1 MSSLGIVA
9 GIVSVSK
16 NGKVSCLIFR
26 ISGRMLRQPESNY
39 PIFPTVSPRDTW
51 AERSDGAVLAFYP
64 PLSFYTIHTSIH
76 YSKMFEF
83 IITLI
88 LAMLIM
94 VILSC
99 IGVLITQP
107 IHGALVRLRANYSP
121 KAVSL
126 DGLDNR

>member
-1 MSSLGIVA
+1 
-9 GIVSVSK
+9 
-16 NGKVSCLIFR
+16 
-26 ISGRMLRQPESNY
+26 
-39 PIFPTVSPRDTW
+39 
-51 AERSDGAVLAFYP
+51 
-64 PLSFYTIHTSIH
+64 
-76 YSKMFEF
+76 MFEF
-83 IITLI
+83 LLTLI

-126 DGLDNR
+126 DGLENRCALPAVDYLLRGYLG

>member
-1 MSSLGIVA
+1 MPSDIRNQ
-9 GIVSVSK
+9 IT
-16 NGKVSCLIFR
+16 
-26 ISGRMLRQPESNY
+26 PH
-39 PIFPTVSPRDTW
+39 FPRCNPRVTW
-51 AERSDGAVLAFYP
+51 AERSDGAVLAVY
-64 PLSFYTIHTSIH
+64 SILLCH
-76 YSKMFEF
+76 SISYILYITSKMFEF

>member
-1 MSSLGIVA
+1 M
-9 GIVSVSK
+9 SK
-16 NGKVSCLIFR
+16 NGEVSCLIFR
-26 ISGRMLRQPESNY
+26 ISGRVLRQPGIKLPHISHGVY
-39 PIFPTVSPRDTW
+39 PRDTW
-51 AERSDGAVLAFYP
+51 AERSDGAVLAVYSIP
-64 PLSFYTIHTSIH
+64 PLSFYTIHYT
-76 YSKMFEF
+76 KMFEF

>member
-1 MSSLGIVA
+1 
-9 GIVSVSK
+9 
-16 NGKVSCLIFR
+16 
-26 ISGRMLRQPESNY
+26 
-39 PIFPTVSPRDTW
+39 
-51 AERSDGAVLAFYP
+51 
-64 PLSFYTIHTSIH
+64 
-76 YSKMFEF
+76 MFEF
-83 IITLI
+83 LLTLI

-126 DGLDNR
+126 DGLENRYVTLVHVGFGSADEY

>member
-1 MSSLGIVA
+1 
-9 GIVSVSK
+9 
-16 NGKVSCLIFR
+16 
-26 ISGRMLRQPESNY
+26 MLRHPESNY
-39 PIFPTVSPRDTW
+39 PTFPTVYPRDTL
-51 AERSDGAVLAFYP
+51 AERSDGAVLAVYP
-64 PLSFYTIHTSIH
+64 PLSFYFVHHPTSTSRGN
-76 YSKMFEF
+76 SKMFEF

-126 DGLDNR
+126 DGLNNR